1 MSKKWRNRFL
11 SFYHSMLAFN
21 WQPFWNYTFTGIYP
35 PMPLLFYLLEFFQ
48 TWINSWHACK
58 LKKKLVWPER
68 DLREFRFSNSLK
80 YLLWVIWHTW
90 NIFYCYFF
98 HQIKPTKCECATPL
112 LTKYRLMDMFWDTH
126 SLRKSKVSYVSCRRG
141 SMISYP
147 GPESTKYC
155 IIVIYIVWYQSIN
168 SCQRIIHLLLGLP

>member
-11 SFYHSMLAFN
+11 SFYHSMLTFN

-58 LKKKLVWPER
+58 LEKKLVWPER

-112 LTKYRLMDMFWDTH
+112 LTIGWWTCFETRIHWGKVRFHM
-126 SLRKSKVSYVSCRRG
+126 SLV
-141 SMISYP
+141 
-147 GPESTKYC
+147 EEA
-155 IIVIYIVWYQSIN
+155 VWYPTRAPKAQSTV
-168 SCQRIIHLLLGLP
+168 L